1 MNGKNPFVLVSAE
14 AVASIF
20 DACSAPTVGS
30 AVNDLK
36 RDVEKITGRSLA
48 YAAAEPERDAVV
60 IRIDPEAFGGAP
72 EAYKLRSLP
81 GNILE
86 IVGSDDLGAIF
97 GIYRF
102 GEEFLGVDPFF
113 FWNRSEPR
121 KRDTLA
127 WENVDCAAPAPK
139 FCFRGWFINDEDLLT
154 GCFHGDGKRDLDYP
168 FYHEVVDAA
177 VIDAVAET
185 LLRNYCNLIIPASFV
200 SILNPPEK
208 ALLDVCAR
216 RGIFLSMHHVEP
228 MGVSAFSFRNYYKA
242 RGEEHPYSWYEDP
255 EALRRI
261 WTEYAQA
268 WSRYPK
274 VIWQLGLRGVADR
287 PMWHGNRNIPTEDEA
302 RAKIISSAI
311 NAQYDILKKVL
322 GKAPEHFTITLWME
336 GAKLNGRQL
345 LRFPKN
351 SIIVFADNCCGWRW
365 QSDFYEAKRQKDC
378 SYGVY
383 YHIAVITGTH
393 LAQSVPPERAHRQ
406 LREAYRNRANR
417 YAIVN
422 VSNIREFQYGIAATS
437 RIMLDPERFSPAEFR
452 TEWCRKHFP
461 SAWEAVAAALEKYF
475 SAFAMHPGRDCAMLQ
490 DQQTYWW
497 GARRLLKKLELPPN
511 TALPDEDPNSDGEI
525 NRRTLMFDIYA
536 RLESN
541 SDMAAA
547 ALEQARKFDELVAE
561 LDGIHMGEDTS
572 EREFF
577 FDSVV
582 YPAHLMAAVSR
593 WGGMLFAALDRHD
606 RGESPYPCL
615 VEAEAALA
623 GFMKLVPRYCR
634 GKWKNWYIDCRKL
647 DLKTALAETSRIAEL
662 HRNRG

>member
-1 MNGKNPFVLVSAE
+1 MSGKNPFAFVSGE
-14 AVASIF
+14 TVSSVFDGCPGTAVGI
-20 DACSAPTVGS
+20 

-48 YAAAEPERDAVV
+48 DASVEPERDAVV
-60 IRIDPEAFGGAP
+60 IRISPEAFGGAP
-72 EAYKLRSLP
+72 EAYALRSLP
-81 GNILE
+81 GNKLE

-97 GIYRF
+97 GVYRF
-102 GEEFLGVDPFF
+102 SGEFLGVDPFF
-113 FWNRSEPR
+113 FWNGLEPQR
-121 KRDTLA
+121 RDRLS
-127 WENVDCAAPAPK
+127 WENIDLAEETPK
-139 FCFRGWFINDEDLLT
+139 FRFRGWFINDEDLLT
-154 GCFHGDGKRDLDYP
+154 GCFHGDGRRDLDYR

-255 EALRRI
+255 ESLRRV
-261 WTEYAQA
+261 WTEYARA

-287 PMWHGNRNIPTEDEA
+287 PMWHGNRNIPQSDEA

-311 NAQYDILKKVL
+311 NAQYDILKELL
-322 GKAPEHFTITLWME
+322 GKAPEYFTITLWME
-336 GAKLNGRQL
+336 GARLNAKHL
-345 LRFPKN
+345 LRFPPD

-365 QSDFYEAKRQKDC
+365 QSDFYEAERQSDC
-378 SYGVY
+378 AYGVY

-406 LREAYRNRANR
+406 LREAYRSGANR

-437 RIMLDPERFSPAEFR
+437 RIMLDPEGFSPAEFR
-452 TEWCRKHFP
+452 IKWCRKHFP

-475 SAFAMHPGRDCAMLQ
+475 ADFALHPVRDCAMLQ

-497 GARRLLKKLELPPN
+497 GARRLLKKLELPPH
-511 TALPDEDPNSDGEI
+511 TRLPDEDPNSDGEI
-525 NRRTLMFDIYA
+525 NRRTLMFDVYA
-536 RLESN
+536 RLESDA
-541 SDMAAA
+541 DMAAV
-547 ALEQARKFDELVAE
+547 ALEQSRKFDELIADVERIVPAA
-561 LDGIHMGEDTS
+561 DPA

-593 WGGMLFAALDRHD
+593 WGGLLFDALDRHD

-615 VEAEAALA
+615 AEAAETLA
-623 GFMKLVPRYCR
+623 EFMKLIPRYCR

-647 DLKTALAETSRIAEL
+647 DLRQAMSETLRIKEL
-662 HRNRG
+662 HRPR